1 MASSVACARCHD
13 HKFDPFS
20 MEDYYALAGIFAS
33 TKTFFG
39 TAVSPSNRVGGDPLV
54 LPELDT
60 TLILHRSISAEKV
73 ESLKAEKAAMQK
85 EQAEKGAAFT
95 LRDALRIFWRTGA
108 IDGQL
113 EKVDEQ
119 GNALPLAMG
128 VLDDT
133 EIGDAPLMLRGE
145 VNRPSDLIPRA
156 FPRSIPVANA
166 GLISKDQSGRV
177 ELAKWLTQADH
188 PLTAR
193 VEVNRVWSHLFGAGL
208 VNTVDDF
215 GSTGEK
221 PSHPELLDHLANDFI
236 RQGWSPKQLIR
247 QIVLSRTYRQASTF
261 KPDAFQID
269 PENRLLW
276 RMSKRRIEAEAM
288 RDAMLSVSGELDL
301 QRPRGSLVGRLIGDR
316 PISLVGLDK
325 RLPRDLDGAVHRSV
339 YLPVMRDR
347 LPDVLEVFDFAEPSL
362 VTGKRE
368 ATNVPTQALYLMNS
382 PFVHQRAVAMAK
394 RLQRETQND
403 QAFVEKAFQY
413 CYGRPPTSDELTRV
427 SQFLEPSGHET
438 QSTGDRFARLT
449 SCCQALL
456 STAEFRVLD

>member
-1 MASSVACARCHD
+1 M
-13 HKFDPFS
+13 
-20 MEDYYALAGIFAS
+20 
-33 TKTFFG
+33 T
-39 TAVSPSNRVGGDPLV
+39 
-54 LPELDT
+54 
-60 TLILHRSISAEKV
+60 
-73 ESLKAEKAAMQK
+73 
-85 EQAEKGAAFT
+85 
-95 LRDALRIFWRTGA
+95 
-108 IDGQL
+108 
-113 EKVDEQ
+113 
-119 GNALPLAMG
+119 
-128 VLDDT
+128 T

-145 VNRPSDLIPRA
+145 VNRPSTFIPRS
-156 FPRSIPVANA
+156 FPKSIPVANA
-166 GLISKDQSGRV
+166 DRISKDQSGRL

-193 VEVNRVWSHLFGAGL
+193 VEVNRVWSHLFGTGL

-221 PSHPELLDHLANDFI
+221 PSHPELLDYLAEDFV
-236 RQGWSPKQLIR
+236 RQGWSRKQLIR

-301 QRPRGSLVGRLIGDR
+301 QRPHGSLVGRLIGDR

-325 RLPRDLDGAVHRSV
+325 RLPRDLDGSVHRSV

-347 LPDVLEVFDFAEPSL
+347 LPDVMEVFDFAEPSL

-382 PFVHQRAVAMAK
+382 PFVHQRAVAMAR
-394 RLQRETQND
+394 RLQHETQND
-403 QAFVEKAFQY
+403 QVFVEKAFQY
-413 CYGRPPTSDELTRV
+413 CYGRAPTSDELARV
-427 SQFLEPSGHET
+427 SQFLQPSGRDRRNI
-438 QSTGDRFARLT
+438 GDKFSRLAN
-449 SCCQALL
+449 CCQALL